1 MTYNTRQKVKIQ
13 KIIADQSREFSVK
26 DIYNELVRLGEDV
39 GLTTI
44 YRVADEM
51 IEAGNLRKN
60 ISADGTVRFQYLEDC
75 HNTGHCYLKCDQCGR
90 LEHTDCRLV
99 KQLMEHVA
107 DEHGFQADERN
118 IIIGGTCKRCA
129 K

>member
-1 MTYNTRQKVKIQ
+1 MTYNTRQKSIIQ
-13 KIIADQSREFSVK
+13 KLISEQSQEFSVK
-26 DIYNELVRLGEDV
+26 EIYNELVRLGEDV

-51 IEAGNLRKN
+51 IESGKLRKN
-60 ISADGTVRFQYLEDC
+60 ISTDGQVRFQYLEEC
-75 HNTGHCYLKCDQCGR
+75 QNNGHCYLKCSECGR

-99 KQLMEHVA
+99 KQLMQHVA
-107 DEHGFQADERN
+107 DEHGFRANEKN
-118 IIIGGTCKRCA
+118 IIIDGVCKRCL